1 MVRKQVFI
9 TVEQNRRLKE
19 AAAASG
25 KPEGE
30 IMRASLDQL
39 LSEKALQ
46 ADDWKTGW
54 QQAAG
59 MWSNY
64 PEIEQIMARRREARF
79 RRRQQPSDR
88 HTGS

>member
-9 TVEQNRRLKE
+9 TAEQNRRLKE

-30 IMRASLDQL
+30 IIREGLDQL
-39 LSEKALQ
+39 LSEKSRQ
-46 ADDWKTGW
+46 AEDWKAGW

-59 MWSNY
+59 MWSDY
-64 PEIEQIMARRREARF
+64 PEIERIMARRRDARI
-79 RRRQQPSDR
+79 RRRQHSTSR
-88 HTGS
+88 RTSS